1 MLLACRHP
9 DVLLKVLYFIYEKE
23 HGSLKLLFGAENGV
37 TIQHWKRFIAYS
49 RVLATWIIGT

>member
-9 DVLLKVLYFIYEKE
+9 DVLLKVLYFIYQKE
-23 HGSLKLLFGAENGV
+23 HGPLKLLFGAENGV

-49 RVLATWIIGT
+49 RVLAT